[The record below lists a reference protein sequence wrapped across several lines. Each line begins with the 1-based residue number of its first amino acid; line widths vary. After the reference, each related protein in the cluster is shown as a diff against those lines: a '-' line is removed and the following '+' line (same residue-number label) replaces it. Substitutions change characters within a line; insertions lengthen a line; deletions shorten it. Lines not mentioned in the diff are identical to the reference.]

1 MKDSLTIFSWNV
13 NGIRAVINKGAFD
26 QFLHTYNPDIL
37 CLQEVKAD
45 KEQVSIDYP
54 QYTEYWH
61 SAQKKG
67 YSGVAIFTK
76 IPALSIQ
83 YGLIPSGTQ
92 QINVIDDQ
100 GRDAATE
107 GRVITAEFEQFFLV
121 NVYTPNAKDTLER
134 ISLRHKKWDPLF
146 LAHCKELEKKKPII
160 FVGDLNVAH
169 QEIDLSRPK
178 ENEGKKGFT
187 QEEREGFD
195 NFVSAG
201 FVDTLRLKKGN
212 TPELYTWW
220 SPWGNA
226 RARNVGW
233 RIDYVCA
240 SKQLEPH
247 ILEANIHPD
256 VLGSDHCP
264 VSIKLAIQKK

>member
-1 MKDSLTIFSWNV
+1 MKPTISLFSWNV
-13 NGIRAVINKGAFD
+13 NGIRAVINKGALD
-26 QFLHTYNPDIL
+26 KFLTTYSPDIF
-37 CLQEVKAD
+37 CLQETKAHKD
-45 KEQVSIDYP
+45 QVEIEYKE
-54 QYTEYWH
+54 YTKYWN
-61 SAQKKG
+61 SAEKKG

-76 IPALSIQ
+76 KPALSVI
-83 YGLIPSGTQ
+83 YGMLESVTKKMDL
-92 QINVIDDQ
+92 VDDH

-107 GRVITAEFEQFFLV
+107 GRVITAEFEHFFLV

-134 ISLRHKKWDPLF
+134 IPLRQTKWDPLF
-146 LAHCKELEKKKPII
+146 LAHCTELEKKKPVI

-169 QEIDLSRPK
+169 KAIDLSRPK

-195 NFVSAG
+195 AFISAG
-201 FVDTLRLKKGN
+201 FIDTLRLKKGD

-226 RARNVGW
+226 RARNIGW

-240 SKQLEPH
+240 SKQLQKH
-247 ILEANIHPD
+247 IIDANIHPE
-256 VLGSDHCP
+256 VMGSDHCP
-264 VSIKLAIQKK
+264 VSVTLDVSL